1 MSESERVCVS
11 ASVRE
16 GKCVWVSDR
25 GVWWSERKRESQK
38 NYVWKTR
45 EGKFV
50 KRSCVALRERKR
62 ERERERGR
70 ETERTRE
77 NQRETERGSE

>member
-25 GVWWSERKRESQK
+25 GVWWSERKRESKK
-38 NYVWKTR
+38 NNVWETR

-62 ERERERGR
+62 EREKEAERQREQ
-70 ETERTRE
+70 ERTRE
-77 NQRETERGSE
+77 RQRERE